1 MMRCH
6 DAVRIIFDIDDRDA
20 EDLRRLAYRERTSRA
35 AQLRIAVRAH
45 LRNVERPSLT
55 RSFARWPEAP
65 DGADLQ
71 ARIRDEELA

>member
-6 DAVRIIFDIDDRDA
+6 DAVRIIFDIDEHDA
-20 EDLRRLAYRERTSRA
+20 EELRRLAYRERTSRA
-35 AQLRIAVRAH
+35 AQLRIAVRAY
-45 LRNVERPSLT
+45 LRTMEGPALA

-71 ARIRDEELA
+71 ARLRDEELW